1 MLKFALESIDRE
13 SPDVRALVTYYFLGW
28 ANRYRFDRSWRER
41 NVLMDITRD
50 GIREIGGDPRMAES
64 PRINIIIPTKNRAA
78 DLQATVK
85 SIFAQTFAPVSLLIV
100 DQSSDDEARRGVA
113 NELALA
119 EARRACGW
127 ELNYSLDPRIVGA
140 SAARNHAMRLADG
153 DIWLFLD
160 DDVVLEPDFI
170 EQLLLVYRDYP
181 HIGGV
186 SGIITNYRCL
196 PLPYRLWSKVFVR
209 GPFRD
214 ERQKIY
220 WNADRLRNSPPIP
233 VRHFTGALMSFRS
246 RVVRN
251 LFFDESLDQNFRGV
265 SDGEDIAFCEKLGNK
280 VELRIAPRARLR
292 HNHSSVCRLTD
303 HWLRRHARANL
314 YLYKA
319 YWNKRVLDRL
329 DYGWLRIGYWF
340 VATVASARRLSFE
353 PWRALF
359 LGAQEA
365 NQVFIANTS
374 QLAES
379 QST

>member
-1 MLKFALESIDRE
+1 
-13 SPDVRALVTYYFLGW
+13 
-28 ANRYRFDRSWRER
+28 
-41 NVLMDITRD
+41 
-50 GIREIGGDPRMAES
+50 MAES
-64 PRINIIIPTKNRAA
+64 PRISVIIPTKNRAA
-78 DLQATVK
+78 DLRAAVR

-100 DQSSDDEARRGVA
+100 DQSLNDEARRGVA

-127 ELNYSLDPRIVGA
+127 ELNYILDPTIAGA

-160 DDVVLEPDFI
+160 DDIVLEPDFI
-170 EQLLLVYRDYP
+170 EQLLVVYRDYP
-181 HIGGV
+181 HISGV
-186 SGIITNYRCL
+186 SGIITNYRRL
-196 PLPYRLWSKVFVR
+196 PLPYRLWSTVFAR
-209 GPFRD
+209 GPFHD

-220 WNADRLRNSPPIP
+220 WNADRLRNSSPIP

-265 SDGEDIAFCEKLGNK
+265 SDGEDVAFCEKLGDK
-280 VELRIAPRARLR
+280 AQLRIAPRARLR
-292 HNHSSVCRLTD
+292 HNHSSVGRLTD
-303 HWLRRHARANL
+303 HWLRRHARANR
-314 YLYKA
+314 YLYKT

-329 DYGWLRIGYWF
+329 DYGWLRIGYWL
-340 VATVASARRLSFE
+340 VATVASARRLSFD

-365 NQVFIANTS
+365 DRVFIANTS